1 MSHFDLPE
9 LQSEKIKRGLSLCQV
24 LLSRIRTSTFQR
36 VEDSTEWLT
45 SEPKRVYSLIDI
57 VFSQR
62 IRSSQMAS
70 WKQLTDTS
78 NLHVAVNMEQVC
90 FMRQMPTYTELH
102 FGTLV
107 LPVKER
113 ASLIHETSGQA
124 HQTSG
129 QSYRTAA

>member
-1 MSHFDLPE
+1 
-9 LQSEKIKRGLSLCQV
+9 
-24 LLSRIRTSTFQR
+24 
-36 VEDSTEWLT
+36 
-45 SEPKRVYSLIDI
+45 
-57 VFSQR
+57 
-62 IRSSQMAS
+62 MAS

-78 NLHVAVNMEQVC
+78 NLHVEVNMEQVC

-113 ASLIHETSGQA
+113 ARSIHETTGQA

-129 QSYRTAA
+129 QAPRGAAYTQSQM

>member
-1 MSHFDLPE
+1 
-9 LQSEKIKRGLSLCQV
+9 
-24 LLSRIRTSTFQR
+24 
-36 VEDSTEWLT
+36 
-45 SEPKRVYSLIDI
+45 
-57 VFSQR
+57 
-62 IRSSQMAS
+62 MAS

-124 HQTSG
+124 HHTSG

>member
-9 LQSEKIKRGLSLCQV
+9 LQSEKIKRGPSLCQV

-90 FMRQMPTYTELH
+90 FMRQMPSYTELH